1 MIRLDLSREP
11 RWLDLGHGVRLRVAP
26 LTTSFMAAARSDPS
40 VTGLPEGAS
49 NETIAVTMAKA
60 LARLVVLDWEGVGD
74 ADGEPVPVTPEGI
87 DALLDILP
95 LFEAFQ
101 LRYVSKGLLLEEE
114 KNGSAPSANGTS
126 AGATGTADPAAAPAR
141 ECPAVLNRPLTI
153 EGWQVWDLAQRLT
166 GQLRAVPGAI
176 LGLDMTAALAM
187 ADALGIDTLACAELL
202 PEVEGMMVR
211 GLNAQIRAEHD
222 G

>member
-26 LTTSFMAAARSDPS
+26 LTTSLMAAARSDPS
-40 VTGLPEGAS
+40 VTGLVNGAS

-60 LARLVVLDWEGVGD
+60 LARLVVLEWEGVGD

-101 LRYVSKGLLLEEE
+101 LRYVSKGLLLEQE
-114 KNGSAPSANGTS
+114 KNGSAPSPNGTS
-126 AGATGTADPAAAPAR
+126 AGATGTADPAPAPA
-141 ECPAVLNRPLTI
+141 AS
-153 EGWQVWDLAQRLT
+153 AQ
-166 GQLRAVPGAI
+166 PS
-176 LGLDMTAALAM
+176 
-187 ADALGIDTLACAELL
+187 
-202 PEVEGMMVR
+202 
-211 GLNAQIRAEHD
+211 
-222 G
+222 

>member
-11 RWLDLGHGVRLRVAP
+11 RWLDLGHGVRLHVAP
-26 LTTSFMAAARSDPS
+26 LTTSLMAAARSDAS
-40 VTGLPEGAS
+40 VTGLPDGAS

-74 ADGEPVPVTPEGI
+74 TDGNAVCVSPEGI

-114 KNGSAPSANGTS
+114 KNVSAPSANGTS
-126 AGATGTADPAAAPAR
+126 AGAIGIADPAAEPA
-141 ECPAVLNRPLTI
+141 AS
-153 EGWQVWDLAQRLT
+153 AQ
-166 GQLRAVPGAI
+166 PS
-176 LGLDMTAALAM
+176 
-187 ADALGIDTLACAELL
+187 
-202 PEVEGMMVR
+202 
-211 GLNAQIRAEHD
+211 
-222 G
+222 

>member
-26 LTTSFMAAARSDPS
+26 LTTSLMAAARSDPTVAS
-40 VTGLPEGAS
+40 LAEGAS

-74 ADGEPVPVTPEGI
+74 ADGVPVPVTPEGI
-87 DALLDILP
+87 EALLDILP

-101 LRYVSKGLLLEEE
+101 LRYVSKGLLLEQE

-126 AGATGTADPAAAPAR
+126 AAATGTAAPAPAPAASAP
-141 ECPAVLNRPLTI
+141 PS
-153 EGWQVWDLAQRLT
+153 
-166 GQLRAVPGAI
+166 
-176 LGLDMTAALAM
+176 
-187 ADALGIDTLACAELL
+187 
-202 PEVEGMMVR
+202 
-211 GLNAQIRAEHD
+211 
-222 G
+222 

>member
-26 LTTSFMAAARSDPS
+26 LTTSLMAAARSDPP
-40 VTGLPEGAS
+40 VTGLAEGAS

-74 ADGEPVPVTPEGI
+74 AAGEPVPVTQEGI

-114 KNGSAPSANGTS
+114 KNGSVPSANGTS
-126 AGATGTADPAAAPAR
+126 AGATDTVAPA
-141 ECPAVLNRPLTI
+141 PAS
-153 EGWQVWDLAQRLT
+153 
-166 GQLRAVPGAI
+166 VPSA
-176 LGLDMTAALAM
+176 
-187 ADALGIDTLACAELL
+187 
-202 PEVEGMMVR
+202 PPS
-211 GLNAQIRAEHD
+211 
-222 G
+222 

>member
-26 LTTSFMAAARSDPS
+26 LTTSLMAAARSDPS

-74 ADGEPVPVTPEGI
+74 ADG
-87 DALLDILP
+87 
-95 LFEAFQ
+95 
-101 LRYVSKGLLLEEE
+101 R
-114 KNGSAPSANGTS
+114 
-126 AGATGTADPAAAPAR
+126 AGAGHAGRDRRPARHPAALRGVPAALR
-141 ECPAVLNRPLTI
+141 LEGPAAGRGKKRLRALAEWHFSGGDRYCRSCRGTCGECPAVLNRPLTI